1 MNQIELNIKYEHLYK
16 EIEKLKKEKNAVI
29 LSHFYARPEV
39 QRAADYLGDSL
50 GLSQQASDTSAD
62 IIVFCGVHFMAETAS
77 IISPDKKILIPVEN
91 AGCTLA
97 ESVTG
102 AQLAEW
108 KIKNPNGIIVSYVN
122 TSAEVKAHTDYC
134 VTSANALKVVQS
146 LPTDVPILFGPD
158 RNLGAYINRMTGRN
172 MELWQGDCY
181 VHRHITSDVVL
192 KFVDLYPT
200 ADLLIHPES
209 VACDDTKVLGHE
221 RCYIGSTSGIMKH
234 PAQAK
239 TDTFVIATEP
249 ETLHELKRLYP
260 DKTFIPIAPEH
271 TCEYMKLTTLEALRD
286 ALLYERHEVK
296 VEPEIR
302 KKAIVSIERMMSI
315 K

>member
-1 MNQIELNIKYEHLYK
+1 MTQSTQDALYK
-16 EIEKLKKEKNAVI
+16 EIDKLKKQKNAII
-29 LSHFYARPEV
+29 LSHYYTRPEV

-50 GLSQQASDTSAD
+50 GLSQQAAETSAD

-77 IISPDKKILIPVEN
+77 IISPDKKIIIPAEN

-102 AQLAEW
+102 AQLAKW
-108 KIKNPNGIIVSYVN
+108 KEEHPNGLVVSYVN
-122 TSAEVKAHTDYC
+122 TSAEVKAQTDYC

-158 RNLGAYINRMTGRN
+158 KNLGAYINRMTGRN

-192 KFVDLYPT
+192 RFAELYPE
-200 ADLLIHPES
+200 ADILIHPES
-209 VACDDTKVLGHE
+209 VACDDPKVLEHE
-221 RCYIGSTSGIMKH
+221 RCYVGSTAGIMKH
-234 PAQAK
+234 PDQAK
-239 TDTFVIATEP
+239 TNTFVIATEP
-249 ETLHELKRLYP
+249 ETLHELRRLYP
-260 DKTFIPIAPEH
+260 GKVFIPLVPEH

-286 ALLYERHEVK
+286 ALLYERYEVK
-296 VEPEIR
+296 VDKEIR
-302 KKAIVSIERMMSI
+302 DKAIVSIERMMSI

>member
-1 MNQIELNIKYEHLYK
+1 MNQTDLNTKYESLYK
-16 EIEKLKKEKNAVI
+16 EIEALKKQKNAVI
-29 LSHFYARPEV
+29 LSHFYTRPEV

-50 GLSQQASDTSAD
+50 GLSQQAADTPAD

-77 IISPDKKILIPVEN
+77 IISPNKKILIPVEN

-108 KIKNPNGIIVSYVN
+108 KAKHPDGLVVSYVN

-158 RNLGAYINRMTGRN
+158 KNLGAYINRMTGRN

-181 VHRHITSDVVL
+181 VHRYITSDVVL

-200 ADLLIHPES
+200 ADILIHPES
-209 VACDDTKVLGHE
+209 VACDDPKVLEHE
-221 RCYIGSTSGIMKH
+221 RCYVGSTAGIMKH

-249 ETLHELKRLYP
+249 ETLHELRRLYP
-260 DKTFIPIAPEH
+260 DKTFIAIAPEH

-286 ALLYERHEVK
+286 ALLYERYEVK
-296 VEPEIR
+296 VDPETR
-302 KKAIVSIERMMSI
+302 EKAIVSIERMMNV

>member
-1 MNQIELNIKYEHLYK
+1 MNQTELNTKYESLYK
-16 EIEKLKKEKNAVI
+16 EIEELKKQKNAVI
-29 LSHFYARPEV
+29 LSHFYTRPEV

-50 GLSQQASDTSAD
+50 GLSQQAADTTAD

-77 IISPDKKILIPVEN
+77 IISPNKKILIPVEN

-108 KIKNPNGIIVSYVN
+108 KSKRPNGIVVSYVN

-146 LPTDVPILFGPD
+146 LPNDVPILFGPD
-158 RNLGAYINRMTGRN
+158 KNLGAYINRMTGRN

-181 VHRHITSDVVL
+181 VHRHITPDLVL
-192 KFVDLYPT
+192 KFIDLYPT
-200 ADLLIHPES
+200 ADILIHPES
-209 VACDDTKVLGHE
+209 VACDDPKVLKHE
-221 RCYIGSTSGIMKH
+221 RCHVGSTAGIMKH
-234 PAQAK
+234 PAQAN

-249 ETLHELKRLYP
+249 ETLYELRRIYP

-286 ALLYERHEVK
+286 ALLHERYEVK
-296 VEPEIR
+296 VAPETR
-302 KKAIVSIERMMSI
+302 KKAIVSIERMMNI

>member
-1 MNQIELNIKYEHLYK
+1 MNQTDLNTKYESLYK
-16 EIEKLKKEKNAVI
+16 EIEALKKQKNAVI
-29 LSHFYARPEV
+29 LSHFYTRPEV

-50 GLSQQASDTSAD
+50 GLSQQAADTPAD

-77 IISPDKKILIPVEN
+77 IISPNKKILIPVEN

-108 KIKNPNGIIVSYVN
+108 KAKHPDGLVVSYVN

-158 RNLGAYINRMTGRN
+158 KNLGAYINRMTGRN

-181 VHRHITSDVVL
+181 VHRYITSDVVL
-192 KFVDLYPT
+192 HFLRHCSY
-200 ADLLIHPES
+200 AHRPEEDS
-209 VACDDTKVLGHE
+209 QRQH
-221 RCYIGSTSGIMKH
+221 RN
-234 PAQAK
+234 
-239 TDTFVIATEP
+239 TFSN
-249 ETLHELKRLYP
+249 HYRNNRFKQ
-260 DKTFIPIAPEH
+260 
-271 TCEYMKLTTLEALRD
+271 
-286 ALLYERHEVK
+286 
-296 VEPEIR
+296 
-302 KKAIVSIERMMSI
+302 
-315 K
+315 